1 MSAGALA
8 KLEVREVEDA
18 FNSRAKARGLHGLC
32 SALFFR
38 PGFGGSDLAVT
49 YPAQAQAT

>member
-1 MSAGALA
+1 MLLIRERRLGVCTVFAL
-8 KLEVREVEDA
+8 
-18 FNSRAKARGLHGLC
+18 LC
-32 SALFFR
+32 FFR